1 MHRNKFLFIDWISP
15 ENHNG
20 FNQAFFG
27 AIDVK
32 NASVIFFNKNCRVN
46 NQNIKYIDKPKQG
59 RFARMLSVYM
69 LAIKSKKPIFFLTY
83 DHLCIIPLLLFKKNI
98 FVFEHNTTPYSHEKI
113 KSIIQKIFLKKL
125 NRFCQFPQQHERLLE
140 IKQKSYYIG
149 SPLLKIN
156 HINNTTNPKCIII
169 QSNRVSR
176 NSVKVINDCA
186 KKYNIVIRNSSLKGA
201 KIDIKDLNPS
211 IEVVEWLD
219 VEEKHSNI
227 EGILIATDDDLRGSG
242 WFNEAISRGLCIL
255 FIYENMSN
263 IFASTFPNYNYS
275 VIKNAAEIEKG
286 IGTFEKF
293 SDEDLNNLIINYNN
307 KFSDRYENNI
317 NINS

>member
-1 MHRNKFLFIDWISP
+1 MHKNNFLFIDWISP
-15 ENHNG
+15 PNHNG
-20 FNQAFFG
+20 FNQAFFDT
-27 AIDVK
+27 IDVK
-32 NASVIFFNKNCRVN
+32 NADVILFNKNCQIS

-59 RFARMLSVYM
+59 RFARMLSVYI

-98 FVFEHNTTPYSHEKI
+98 FAFEHNTTPYGHEKI

-140 IKQKSYYIG
+140 IRQKSYYIG

-156 HINNTTNPKCIII
+156 HTKNNENPKCIIVP
-169 QSNRVSR
+169 SNRVNR
-176 NSVKVINDCA
+176 NSLKVINDCA
-186 KKYNIVIRNSSLKGA
+186 KNYNIVIRNSALKSA
-201 KIDIKDLNPS
+201 KINKKDLNPS

-219 VEEKHSNI
+219 IENKHSNI

-242 WFNEAISRGLCIL
+242 WFNEAISRGVCIL

-263 IFASTFPNYNYS
+263 IFASTFPNYKFRL
-275 VIKNAAEIEKG
+275 VKNAEDVQKG
-286 IGTFEKF
+286 ICEFEKF
-293 SDEDLNNLIINYNN
+293 SDKNQDNLIVSYNN
-307 KFSDRYENNI
+307 KLLERYENFRNI
-317 NINS
+317 

>member
-1 MHRNKFLFIDWISP
+1 MHKNKFLFIDWISP
-15 ENHNG
+15 ANHNG
-20 FNQAFFG
+20 FNQAFFD
-27 AIDVK
+27 AINVK
-32 NASVIFFNKNCRVN
+32 NASVVFFNKKCKVN
-46 NQNIKYIDKPKQG
+46 NQNIKYIDKPQQG
-59 RFARMLSVYM
+59 RFARMLSVYI

-83 DHLCIIPLLLFKKNI
+83 DHLYIIPLLLFKKNI
-98 FVFEHNTTPYSHEKI
+98 FAFEHNTTPYSYEKI

-125 NRFCQFPQQHERLLE
+125 NRFCQFPEQHQRLLN

-156 HINNTTNPKCIII
+156 HTNNSTNSKCIII
-169 QSNRVSR
+169 PSNRVSR
-176 NSVKVINDCA
+176 NSVKVINACA
-186 KKYNIVIRNSSLKGA
+186 NKYNIVIRNSALKSA
-201 KIDIKDLNPS
+201 KIDIKELHPS

-219 VEEKHSNI
+219 IEERHSNI

-263 IFASTFPNYNYS
+263 IFASTFPNYSYS
-275 VIKNAAEIEKG
+275 VIKNAGDIEKG
-286 IGTFEKF
+286 IGAFAKF
-293 SDEDLNNLIINYNN
+293 SEKNLNNLIINYNT

-317 NINS
+317 L